1 MIKSLK
7 RSIILASVVF
17 ASFSFVGCAF
27 TDRVE
32 PNEIGVLVQNYGKD
46 PSKDYSITSGKVI
59 TAAWGTT
66 LYKLPAYEQRSQF
79 EKPIVNK
86 SSDGTEFSVT
96 PRYSYRINPEQAT
109 RVVREH
115 SKIFKAG
122 NDLRTVERL
131 SLDPAVSDVV
141 RDIIGKTTS
150 TALMTTGGNTNFNEE
165 ARSKITKA
173 FSDRGFTLISFS
185 TILDYSSSVK
195 ASIDARNRA
204 NSEISTLDSKIL
216 QAEKQAKL
224 AEIEAKTN
232 IVTGQAITDQE
243 LKKALIDKWNGQ
255 LPSTYICD
263 DDNKTPLNLV
273 LKGQ

>member
-7 RSIILASVVF
+7 NLLVVSLISVASL
-17 ASFSFVGCAF
+17 SFVGC
-27 TDRVE
+27 DRVQ

-46 PSKDYSITSGKVI
+46 PAKDYTITAGKVV
-59 TAAWGTT
+59 TASPGTT

-115 SKIFKAG
+115 SKVFNEG
-122 NDLRTVERL
+122 NDLKEVERR
-131 SLDPAVSDVV
+131 SLDPAVTDVV

-150 TALMTTGGNTNFNEE
+150 GELMNAGGNTKFNEDT
-165 ARSKITKA
+165 RRKITQA
-173 FSDRGFTLISFS
+173 FAERGFTLLSFS
-185 TILDYSSSVK
+185 TVLDYSSSVK
-195 ASIDARNRA
+195 SSIDARNRA

-224 AEIEAKTN
+224 AEIEAKTSV
-232 IVTGQAITDQE
+232 VTGEAITDQE
-243 LKKALIDKWNGQ
+243 LQKALIAKWDGQ

-263 DDNKTPLNLV
+263 DKNKSPLNLV
-273 LKGQ
+273 LNNK

>member
-7 RSIILASVVF
+7 NILVVASIALASV
-17 ASFSFVGCAF
+17 SFIGC
-27 TDRVE
+27 TDRVQ
-32 PNEIGVLVQNYGKD
+32 PNEIGVLVENYGKD
-46 PSKDYSITSGKVI
+46 PDKDYSITSGKVI
-59 TAAWGTT
+59 TAALGTT

-96 PRYSYRINPEQAT
+96 PRYSYRIDSNKAT

-115 SKIFKAG
+115 SKIFNEG
-122 NDLRTVERL
+122 NDLKEVERR
-131 SLDPAVSDVV
+131 SLDPAVTDVV

-150 TALMTTGGNTNFNEE
+150 TELMSTGGNTKFNEDT
-165 ARSKITKA
+165 RRQIKQA
-173 FSDRGFTLISFS
+173 FAERGFTLLSFS
-185 TILDYSSSVK
+185 TVLDYSSSVK

-224 AEIEAKTN
+224 AKIEAENN

-243 LKKALIDKWNGQ
+243 LKKLLIEKWDGQ
-255 LPSTYICD
+255 LPTTYICD
-263 DDNKTPLNLV
+263 DNSKSPLNLV
-273 LKGQ
+273 LNK